1 MATSWFLSS
10 MPSIGFGFL
19 VVIVIFWRL
28 RAPPFFEFG
37 LIPVPMLDRCVE
49 DSIQKSTPP
58 AATSKHAWP
67 TTDRQTNKL
76 SLFTNWSVRLMRYK
90 IQWDMEFVCPTDR
103 QTDELCCVHCKFNE
117 RQTYLIKSRGYTSV
131 CPSVLSGNFT
141 SKS

>member
-1 MATSWFLSS
+1 MGVVVSPSGMPWPHHGSFHPS
-10 MPSIGFGFL
+10 MPSPSIGFGFL
-19 VVIVIFWRL
+19 DIIVIFWRL

-103 QTDELCCVHCKFNE
+103 QTNCAVYIVSSTTD
-117 RQTYLIKSRGYTSV
+117 RRI
-131 CPSVLSGNFT
+131 
-141 SKS
+141 

>member
-1 MATSWFLSS
+1 MGVVAPAAFHIPWPWLRLS
-10 MPSIGFGFL
+10 PSIPPSRHPLRRRVSTYLIWSG
-19 VVIVIFWRL
+19 IVIFWRL

-67 TTDRQTNKL
+67 TTDRQNNKL

-103 QTDELCCVHCKFNE
+103 QTNCAVYIVSSTKD
-117 RQTYLIKSRGYTSV
+117 RRI
-131 CPSVLSGNFT
+131 
-141 SKS
+141 